1 MAAATP
7 VNTDPSVTAE
17 PFLDFT
23 SGYVQRAL
31 AHLPKQGS
39 RFPWRLPQSYFE
51 DRRIIRHGPVD
62 DGVLHFSKPA
72 AAPAAMPSAILEPAE

>member
-7 VNTDPSVTAE
+7 INTDPSVAAE

-31 AHLPKQGS
+31 GSLPKQGS
-39 RFPWRLPQSYFE
+39 KFPWRIPQSYFA
-51 DRRIIRHGPVD
+51 DRKIIRHGPID
-62 DGVLHFSKPA
+62 DGTLRFSNP
-72 AAPAAMPSAILEPAE
+72 APAPVPARRTLEPAE